1 MLELGNFKVRSVSI
15 LGIGQ
20 DNDATLD
27 GKPEAR
33 YYYELW
39 GDYPVLVLHSN
50 GSSTG

>member
-1 MLELGNFKVRSVSI
+1 MFELCHFKVRSVSI
-15 LGIGQ
+15 LGIGE
-20 DNDATLD
+20 DNNVTLE

-50 GSSTG
+50 GSSTR